1 MKHLRGLAV
10 AAAGAIALSAC
21 SSGGPPPVAETDTI
35 TIMAPFFSTAPP
47 ERDDDI
53 ELELERII
61 GKKVDINWVP
71 NAGYGDRTNITL
83 AGSELPHLM
92 VLQGK
97 DPGIV
102 SNAEAGAFWDLTDRL
117 DRYPNLKTTMP
128 EIQRAASVNGRVFGV
143 FRARDKM
150 RASVL
155 VRKDW
160 LDELG
165 LPMPRTVEDLYTVA
179 KAFTTQDPDGNGVAD
194 THGLIVPLWPGQ
206 IGTNHP
212 FDIIETWFG
221 AGNRWTERD
230 GQLIPSFMTP
240 EFMQAVAFERRMAS
254 EGLFNPDWVT
264 FDTTN
269 WNEPFFTGKGGMI
282 IDVHSRAQQ
291 VIKLFKE
298 KNPADFE
305 RFVDVTGN
313 LLGPDG
319 VLRAHPSSGFNGFI
333 AIPKQ
338 KVRTEADL
346 DAMLTILDRMNSKEA
361 AILLFNGIEGTHF
374 TLKDGRAVSADSK
387 KLSEQTTTWQQLL
400 TGVTGEQYYQPSW
413 PTPYEQGMW
422 DKRKSIEASDYEHA
436 VFDPA
441 APYVSKTYT
450 SKGGQLYPIVTDAR
464 IKYVAGQIDEQG
476 LRDAIALWR
485 SSGGDQ
491 IIKEINELARAGG

>member
-1 MKHLRGLAV
+1 
-10 AAAGAIALSAC
+10 
-21 SSGGPPPVAETDTI
+21 
-35 TIMAPFFSTAPP
+35 
-47 ERDDDI
+47 
-53 ELELERII
+53 
-61 GKKVDINWVP
+61 
-71 NAGYGDRTNITL
+71 
-83 AGSELPHLM
+83 
-92 VLQGK
+92 
-97 DPGIV
+97 
-102 SNAEAGAFWDLTDRL
+102 
-117 DRYPNLKTTMP
+117 
-128 EIQRAASVNGRVFGV
+128 
-143 FRARDKM
+143 
-150 RASVL
+150 
-155 VRKDW
+155 
-160 LDELG
+160 
-165 LPMPRTVEDLYTVA
+165 
-179 KAFTTQDPDGNGVAD
+179 
-194 THGLIVPLWPGQ
+194 
-206 IGTNHP
+206 
-212 FDIIETWFG
+212 
-221 AGNRWTERD
+221 
-230 GQLIPSFMTP
+230 
-240 EFMQAVAFERRMAS
+240 
-254 EGLFNPDWVT
+254 
-264 FDTTN
+264 
-269 WNEPFFTGKGGMI
+269 MI